1 MLTTFSSSYCCR
13 FLHGRRSGHL
23 RAEELVELASQAA
36 HGLAFLHAAG
46 VVHGDVA
53 ARNCV

>member
-1 MLTTFSSSYCCR
+1 MLTTSSSCCCR